1 MTSILIEGA
10 EGIFTGLPAE
20 AMRARGAVRVKNG
33 HIAAIGDLT
42 LEPGEQRLNASGC
55 VIYPGLI
62 STHHHLIQSVL
73 KGVRPGLD
81 SPLFAWLRQVPYRFW
96 SKLDEEAMSIAAQI
110 GLAELLLSG
119 TTSAADHHYLFSDTY
134 GFDPADVMFETAQ
147 KLGLRFIFCRGGATV
162 ARSFDTPEIAA
173 MPTEPL
179 DKMILRVE
187 ACAKKYHN
195 PAPDSMTRVAFS
207 PTTPPF
213 AVEVG
218 ELKEIV
224 AAARQMKLRVH
235 SHMSESKEY
244 VEFCLAQFGKRPI
257 YWMADH
263 EWLGPD
269 IWFAHCVH
277 LDEGEVQLFAETGT
291 GMAHC
296 PQSNCRLG
304 SGIAPAPSLAAQ
316 GGSVSLGVDGAASNE
331 AADMISEMHSAWHV
345 HRGLRGSDNVL
356 VEDVVRWSTA
366 GGAKVL
372 GWEEAGV
379 LAPGKLADIA
389 VFELSHPRY
398 FGMHDVLSGPVTCGG
413 AAHVRYLL
421 VGGKVVVEDGKIP
434 GMDLERLR
442 HDAVRVVARLA
453 A

>member
-10 EGIFTGLPAE
+10 EGIFTGLPGE
-20 AMRARGAVRVKNG
+20 AMRAKGAIRVKEG
-33 HIAAIGDLT
+33 RIAAIGDLAP
-42 LEPGEQRLNASGC
+42 EPGERRLNASGC

-81 SPLFAWLRQVPYRFW
+81 SGLFAWLRQVPYRFW
-96 SKLDEEAMSIAAQI
+96 NKLDEEAMSVASQI

-119 TTSAADHHYLFSDTY
+119 TTAAADHHYLFSDAY
-134 GFDPADVMFETAQ
+134 GFDPADIMFETAQ

-187 ACAKKYHN
+187 ACANKYHN

-244 VEFCLAQFGKRPI
+244 VEFCLAEFGKRPI

-263 EWLGPD
+263 DWLGPD

-304 SGIAPAPSLAAQ
+304 SGIAPAPSLASQ

-345 HRGLRGSDNVL
+345 HRGLRGPDDIL

-372 GWEEAGV
+372 GWDEAGV
-379 LAPGKLADIA
+379 LAPGKLADIT

-413 AAHVRYLL
+413 AAHVRYLM
-421 VGGKVVVEDGKIP
+421 VGGKIVAEDGKIP

-442 HDAVRVVARLA
+442 HDALRVVARLA

>member
-10 EGIFTGLPAE
+10 EGIFTGLPGE
-20 AMRARGAVRVKNG
+20 AMRAKGAIRIEDG
-33 HIAAIGDLT
+33 RITAIGELT
-42 LEPGEQRLNASGC
+42 PEPGERRLNASGC

-81 SPLFAWLRQVPYRFW
+81 SGLFAWLRQVPYRFW
-96 SKLDEEAMSIAAQI
+96 SKLDEEAMSVAAQI
-110 GLAELLLSG
+110 GLTELLLSG
-119 TTSAADHHYLFSDTY
+119 TTSAADHHYLFSDAY
-134 GFDPADVMFETAQ
+134 GFDPADIMFETAQ

-179 DKMILRVE
+179 DKMIQRVE
-187 ACAKKYHN
+187 ACAKKYHD
-195 PAPDSMTRVAFS
+195 PAPDSMARVAFS

-218 ELKEIV
+218 ELKDIV

-235 SHMSESKEY
+235 SHMSESKDY
-244 VEFCLAQFGKRPI
+244 VEFCLAQFGKKPI

-263 EWLGPD
+263 NWLGPD

-277 LDEGEVQLFAETGT
+277 MDEGEVQLFAETDT

-304 SGIAPAPSLAAQ
+304 SGIAPAPALAAQ
-316 GGSVSLGVDGAASNE
+316 GGLVSLGVDGAASNE

-345 HRGLRGSDNVL
+345 HRGLRGADNVL

-372 GWEEAGV
+372 GWDETGI

-398 FGMHDVLSGPVTCGG
+398 FGMHDVLSSPVTCGG
-413 AAHVRYLL
+413 AAHVRYLM
-421 VGGKVVVEDGKIP
+421 VGGKIVVEDGKIP

-442 HDAVRVVARLA
+442 HDAFRAVARLA